1 MDKLLTVVV
10 PVYKVE
16 KYIKKCL
23 DSLIVPNELME
34 RLEVIVVNDGTPD
47 NSAEIAREYEKHYPQ
62 TFRLIDKENGG
73 HGSAWNK
80 GLKEAKGK
88 YLRFLDSDDWFDT
101 NNFISLIKKLENCSA
116 DIVFADMNFYYEK
129 SNSYQR
135 LSYPN
140 LVEGQVYDAET
151 FDWNLLGG
159 GEEKTNFH
167 HCTYKTMM
175 LKSLSPLFLEK
186 QSYDDAILFVAPII
200 MSKSLVY
207 FPGVIYNYL
216 IGRDGQTMS
225 KGIMQKKYKDM
236 ENVIKSQILMIKN
249 NRVKSLTKDEK
260 LSDIVSTMIMKHWKR
275 LSLLPYNISSNELI
289 RWANYINSEWPNHK
303 NSKLMFL
310 YQKIPFRFYWFVCK
324 LFFS

>member
-1 MDKLLTVVV
+1 
-10 PVYKVE
+10 
-16 KYIKKCL
+16 
-23 DSLIVPNELME
+23 
-34 RLEVIVVNDGTPD
+34 
-47 NSAEIAREYEKHYPQ
+47 
-62 TFRLIDKENGG
+62 
-73 HGSAWNK
+73 
-80 GLKEAKGK
+80 
-88 YLRFLDSDDWFDT
+88 
-101 NNFISLIKKLENCSA
+101 
-116 DIVFADMNFYYEK
+116 
-129 SNSYQR
+129 
-135 LSYPN
+135 
-140 LVEGQVYDAET
+140 
-151 FDWNLLGG
+151 
-159 GEEKTNFH
+159 
-167 HCTYKTMM
+167 MM

-310 YQKIPFRFYWFVCK
+310 YQKIPFRFYWLVCK